1 MNPTPAPILSGT
13 HVPPA
18 HNHGPQFDWRE
29 YYHVL
34 RSRAWVILICVVLA
48 TLYGLFKAS
57 TTPPLYQ
64 ARAVLVIEEK
74 SKVLSG
80 KLEDV
85 TDTSIRSVDMVN
97 TLIELLRSYPFAL
110 RMVNRLKLSQDGAF
124 LASAA
129 LPASGTSPERAAASL
144 TRMIK
149 PSYRLNTRLID
160 IFAVS
165 RSPSESVLLAN
176 AVADEYQQYIQDQKR
191 QTSRSVSAYLMD
203 EADHLRKKMR
213 ASEEGMQAFRERERA
228 ASMES
233 MLTEAQ
239 TQINE
244 LSKRQSL
251 LDSKLTQIN
260 SDLEV
265 ARKNTGNIRE
275 LIRLPSVAGDPK
287 IAALMAQISTL
298 EKEFALAQQ
307 RYRAKH
313 PIYINIRTQLEFA
326 RKELDRMLTDVVGL
340 LDSIRISLL
349 AQQAATKVERDASE
363 KRLLDVT
370 GKSIEY
376 NDLKRELESDRA
388 LYDSVL
394 GRIKEVDVTKELVA
408 SPITIQEPAV
418 GAMPVGSAPLVI
430 LLKAMFSGLAA
441 GVALV
446 LGVYKLDTSLKT
458 VDEVEHTTRL
468 PVVSAVP
475 QVGDAEVRAFGFL
488 SRAQYAELA
497 SALREAWGQFLRRDR
512 PLLVRCSE
520 FVDAMGPS
528 FSTLANPNKPKPI
541 PQGSE
546 LVVKEDRSG
555 MVAEAFRSLRATVA
569 MNPRVET
576 QRTFLLT
583 SAFPSEGKSFSNSN
597 FAIMLAQQGLKT
609 LLIDADL
616 RKPVISRMFLGMQR
630 KPGLSEVLLGTV
642 KLQDAVCSSGVE
654 GLSLLTA
661 GGRSNNPSELL
672 AGQPFRDLL
681 AEALKHYDRVVIDSA
696 PVLAVSDTLLIA
708 PSVDV
713 ICLVVRA
720 CVTPAKVVKRALK
733 ALDEI
738 HLKPAGIVFNCVP
751 MGSNAYGSYYYSG
764 KYGMKYG
771 ETYGSKGVYGNEG

>member
-1 MNPTPAPILSGT
+1 MHPGSHAPAP
-13 HVPPA
+13 
-18 HNHGPQFDWRE
+18 NHHGHGQFDWRE

-34 RSRAWVILICVVLA
+34 RSRSWVILLCVVLA
-48 TLYGLFKAS
+48 TLYGLFKAA
-57 TTPPLYQ
+57 TTPPMYQ

-74 SKVLSG
+74 AKVLGG

-85 TDTSIRSVDMVN
+85 SDTSIKSVDMVN
-97 TLIELLRSYPFAL
+97 TLIELLRGYPFAL
-110 RMVNRLKLSQDGAF
+110 RMVNHLKLSTDRAF
-124 LASAA
+124 LASAG
-129 LPASGTSPERAAASL
+129 LPSSGTSPERAAAAL
-144 TRMIK
+144 IRMIK

-160 IFAVS
+160 IYVVS
-165 RSPSESVLLAN
+165 RTPAESVFLAN

-191 QTSRSVSAYLMD
+191 QAARSASTFLMD
-203 EADHLRKKMR
+203 EADRLRKKMR
-213 ASEEGMQAFRERERA
+213 ASEEGMQGFRERERA

-233 MLTEAQ
+233 MQAEAQ

-244 LSKRQSL
+244 LSKRQGA

-265 ARKNTGNIRE
+265 ARNNTGNTRE
-275 LIRLPSVAGDPK
+275 LLRLPSVEGDPK
-287 IAALMAQISTL
+287 IAALTAQISTL
-298 EKEFALAQQ
+298 EKEFTLAQQ

-313 PIYINIRTQLEFA
+313 PVYINIRTQLEFA

-340 LDSIRISLL
+340 LESIRTSLT
-349 AQQAATKVERDASE
+349 AQQAATKVEREVSE
-363 KRLLDVT
+363 KRLLEVT

-394 GRIKEVDVTKELVA
+394 GRIKEVDVTKEQAA
-408 SPITIQEPAV
+408 SPVSVQEPAV
-418 GAMPVGSAPLVI
+418 GAMPVGSAPLVV
-430 LLKAMFSGLAA
+430 LLKSMLSGLAVGIA
-441 GVALV
+441 IV
-446 LGVYKLDTSLKT
+446 LGIYKLDTSLKT
-458 VDEVEHTTRL
+458 VDEIEHATLL

-475 QVGDAEVRAFGFL
+475 QVGDVEVRAFGFL
-488 SRAQYAELA
+488 SRAQYADLA
-497 SALREAWGQFLRRDR
+497 AAFREAWKQFLPADR
-512 PLLVRCSE
+512 PILVRLSE

-528 FSTLANPNKPKPI
+528 FSVLANPNKPKPLA
-541 PQGSE
+541 QGNE

-555 MVAEAFRSLRATVA
+555 MVAEAFRSLRATIA
-569 MNPRVET
+569 TNPHVEK
-576 QRTFLLT
+576 QRIFLLT
-583 SAFPSEGKSFSNSN
+583 SAFPSEGTSCSNSHV
-597 FAIMLAQQGLKT
+597 AHTLAQQGLTT

-616 RKPVISRMFLGMQR
+616 RKPVISRMFFGMHR
-630 KPGLSEVLLGTV
+630 KPGLSEVLLGTA
-642 KLQDAVCSSGVE
+642 KLQDAACSSGVE
-654 GLSLLTA
+654 GLSVLTA
-661 GGRSNNPSELL
+661 GGRSQNPSELL

-681 AEALKHYDRVVIDSA
+681 AEALKSYDRVVIDSA

-713 ICLVVRA
+713 LCLVVRA

-771 ETYGSKGVYGNEG
+771 ETYGSKGVYENES

>member
-1 MNPTPAPILSGT
+1 MNPAPAPIHSG
-13 HVPPA
+13 A
-18 HNHGPQFDWRE
+18 HAPSAPHHGPQFDWRE

-74 SKVLSG
+74 AKVLG

-85 TDTSIRSVDMVN
+85 SDTSIRSVDMVN
-97 TLIELLRSYPFAL
+97 TLIELLRGFPFAL
-110 RMVNRLKLSQDGAF
+110 RMVNHLKLSTDKAF
-124 LASAA
+124 LASAG
-129 LPASGTSPERAAASL
+129 LPASGTSPERAAGALS
-144 TRMIK
+144 RMIK

-160 IFAVS
+160 IDVVS
-165 RSPSESVLLAN
+165 RTPSGSVFLAN
-176 AVADEYQQYIQDQKR
+176 AVADEYQQYHQDQKR
-191 QTSRSVSAYLMD
+191 QAARSASAFLMD
-203 EADHLRKKMR
+203 EADRLRKKMR
-213 ASEEGMQAFRERERA
+213 SSEEGMQGFRERERA

-233 MLTEAQ
+233 MLAEAQ
-239 TQINE
+239 TQISE
-244 LSKRQSL
+244 LSKRQGGI
-251 LDSKLTQIN
+251 DSKLTQIN

-265 ARKNTGNIRE
+265 ARNNTGNTSE
-275 LIRLPSVAGDPK
+275 LLRLPSVAGDPK
-287 IAALMAQISTL
+287 IAALMAQISSL
-298 EKEFALAQQ
+298 EKEFTLAQQ

-313 PIYINIRTQLEFA
+313 PLYINIKTQIELA
-326 RKELDRMLTDVVGL
+326 RKELARTLTDVVGL
-340 LDSIRISLL
+340 LESIRTSLA
-349 AQQAATKVERDASE
+349 AQQAATKVEREVSE

-394 GRIKEVDVTKELVA
+394 GRIKEVDVTKEQA
-408 SPITIQEPAV
+408 SSPISVQEPAV
-418 GAMPVGSAPLVI
+418 GAMPIGAAPLAI
-430 LLKAMFSGLAA
+430 LLKAMLSGLAA

-458 VDEVEHTTRL
+458 VDEVEHATHL

-475 QVGDAEVRAFGFL
+475 QVGDLEVRAFGFL

-497 SALREAWGQFLRRDR
+497 SALREAWKQFLPADR
-512 PLLVRCSE
+512 PILVRFSE
-520 FVDAMGPS
+520 FFDAMGPS
-528 FSTLANPNKPKPI
+528 FSTLANPNKPKPLV
-541 PQGSE
+541 QGKE

-555 MVAEAFRSLRATVA
+555 IVAEAFRSLRATVA
-569 MNPRVET
+569 MNPHVEK

-597 FAIMLAQQGLKT
+597 FATTLAQQGLKT

-616 RKPVISRMFLGMQR
+616 RKPVISRMFFGMHR

-642 KLQDAVCSSGVE
+642 KLQDAVCSSGID
-654 GLSLLTA
+654 GLSILTA
-661 GGRSNNPSELL
+661 GGRSQNPSELL

-681 AEALKHYDRVVIDSA
+681 AEALKSYDRVVIDSA
-696 PVLAVSDTLLIA
+696 PILAVSDTLLIA

-713 ICLVVRA
+713 LCLVVRA

-771 ETYGSKGVYGNEG
+771 ETYGSKGVYEKEG